1 MLMFSESKAQAK
13 TKKTFSQEKLALL
26 IVPTHGQ
33 AENNVD
39 KTAGNIPRN
48 FRKPLIQK
56 SENDVKTFSPIHCQ
70 IVPMNSLNAVFTA
83 IPEIV
88 FSKNLQ
94 FFRKLL
100 SWLNTEETSSGR
112 DFFSKSYCGPVD
124 CSFYNPIGKLWPIN
138 RIVFPQNPKMKNN
151 SKVYSVPK
159 WSSRHMECCFFFNSA
174 EKRWETVCW
183 KSNKL
188 IKNQQN

>member
-1 MLMFSESKAQAK
+1 MCSESKAQAK

-33 AENNVD
+33 AESNVD
-39 KTAGNIPRN
+39 KTAGNFPRN
-48 FRKPLIQK
+48 FRKPLAQK

-94 FFRKLL
+94 FFPKLL
-100 SWLNTEETSSGR
+100 S
-112 DFFSKSYCGPVD
+112 
-124 CSFYNPIGKLWPIN
+124 
-138 RIVFPQNPKMKNN
+138 
-151 SKVYSVPK
+151 
-159 WSSRHMECCFFFNSA
+159 
-174 EKRWETVCW
+174 
-183 KSNKL
+183 
-188 IKNQQN
+188 